1 MRSSTRLFLLWWFIH
16 PLTWAQVPVCAV
28 PYDNGEKPPKASSVL
43 TFHGA
48 TRTREALLRREIQ
61 IMQPRVIPLR
71 IIFLPHWKY
80 LYTAKVFQLH
90 VPRGMSSLMFTHL
103 PSRSVFID
111 EDRVGSDDAL
121 IYWMAHELGHLA
133 TNSAKE
139 EDAERAAR
147 QFRSHLTRSSR

>member
-1 MRSSTRLFLLWWFIH
+1 VRSSTRLFLLWWFIH

-28 PYDNGEKPPKASSVL
+28 PYDNGVKPPKASSVL
-43 TFHGA
+43 TFQGA

-90 VPRGMSSLMFTHL
+90 VPREMSSLMFTHL

-111 EDRVGSDDAL
+111 EDRVGSDEAL
-121 IYWMAHELGHLA
+121 VYWMAHELGHLA
-133 TNSAKE
+133 TNSVKE

>member
-1 MRSSTRLFLLWWFIH
+1 VRSSTRLFLLWWFIH
-16 PLTWAQVPVCAV
+16 PLTWAQLPVCAV

-43 TFHGA
+43 TFQGA

-71 IIFLPHWKY
+71 IIFLPHRKY

-111 EDRVGSDDAL
+111 EDRVGSDEAL
-121 IYWMAHELGHLA
+121 VYWMAHELGHLA